1 MKISD
6 RKIFVLIQMIIF
18 ACAPLLTKLQIHD
31 SDKGLWE
38 AHQTIERVSET
49 TIPNTTMIE
58 TNVPIK
64 TVHKTTIPMTA
75 VRETKIAKT
84 AVSEI
89 IVPISILPGKR
100 GPIPRNTE
108 ELEEGEED
116 EEIYD
121 AYLYLSCSY
130 EHMKNIVI
138 ETYINRNLSLEEI
151 NEEID
156 RVYNYL
162 NNILG
167 IKNISE
173 TKSMCENNSSFGHIK
188 IKNSERYA

>member
-1 MKISD
+1 
-6 RKIFVLIQMIIF
+6 
-18 ACAPLLTKLQIHD
+18 
-31 SDKGLWE
+31 
-38 AHQTIERVSET
+38 
-49 TIPNTTMIE
+49 
-58 TNVPIK
+58 
-64 TVHKTTIPMTA
+64 
-75 VRETKIAKT
+75 
-84 AVSEI
+84 
-89 IVPISILPGKR
+89 
-100 GPIPRNTE
+100 
-108 ELEEGEED
+108 
-116 EEIYD
+116 
-121 AYLYLSCSY
+121 
-130 EHMKNIVI
+130 MKNIVI

>member
-18 ACAPLLTKLQIHD
+18 ACAPLLTELQIHD

-38 AHQTIERVSET
+38 AHQPIERVSET

-84 AVSEI
+84 AVSEY
-89 IVPISILPGKR
+89 IVPITIL
-100 GPIPRNTE
+100 
-108 ELEEGEED
+108 LEKENQFQG
-116 EEIYD
+116 
-121 AYLYLSCSY
+121 
-130 EHMKNIVI
+130 
-138 ETYINRNLSLEEI
+138 
-151 NEEID
+151 
-156 RVYNYL
+156 
-162 NNILG
+162 ILR
-167 IKNISE
+167 S
-173 TKSMCENNSSFGHIK
+173 
-188 IKNSERYA
+188 